1 MPIGYGKEKLFAAM
15 HTCVAHPGSLQERLL
30 DAWISGL
37 CRLREPNL
45 TPELWKR
52 FAELKKAMGWDH
64 AKGDEGDWKASTDK
78 MTEGEARQWLYEI
91 LSLFQAIMTIERRH
105 G

>member
-1 MPIGYGKEKLFAAM
+1 MSIDYGREKLFAAV
-15 HTCVAHPGSLQERLL
+15 HTCVAHPGPLQDRLL

-37 CRLREPNL
+37 CRLTEPDF

-52 FAELKKAMGWDH
+52 FAELRKAMGFEH
-64 AKGDEGDWKASTDK
+64 AKGDEGNWKASTDK
-78 MTEGEARQWLYEI
+78 MTEGEVRQWLYEI
-91 LSLFQAIMTIERRH
+91 LSLFKAIMAIERRH